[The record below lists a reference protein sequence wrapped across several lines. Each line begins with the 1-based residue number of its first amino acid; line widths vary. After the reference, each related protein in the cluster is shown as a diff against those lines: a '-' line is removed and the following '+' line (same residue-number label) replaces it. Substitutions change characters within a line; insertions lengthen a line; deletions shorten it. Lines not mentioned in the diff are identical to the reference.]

1 MDTGRD
7 YAYNMRVSAQS
18 LLDAER
24 AGSNRGFGLTVGG
37 ILAALG
43 GMRIGLSPIDAAAAP
58 VDRLALCLW
67 ALGGTLI
74 VLALFRPAWLAAPN
88 RWWHR
93 LGLLLARVVNPVVL
107 LLLYTTCIVPIGLAM
122 RALGH
127 DPLRLRRNPASDT
140 WWIAHKPTP
149 LEHPMR
155 HLF

>member
-1 MDTGRD
+1 M
-7 YAYNMRVSAQS
+7 SAPPPTHTES
-18 LLDAER
+18 

-43 GMRIGLSPIDAAAAP
+43 GTRTSLSLFDAAAAP
-58 VDRLALCLW
+58 VDRLTLCLW

-74 VLALFRPAWLAAPN
+74 VLALFRPAWLAVPN

-93 LGLLLARVVNPVVL
+93 LGLLLARIVNPVVL

-122 RALGH
+122 RAFGH
-127 DPLRLRRNPASDT
+127 DPLRLKRNPVSDT
-140 WWIAHKPTP
+140 WWIAHRPSP

-155 HLF
+155 HPF